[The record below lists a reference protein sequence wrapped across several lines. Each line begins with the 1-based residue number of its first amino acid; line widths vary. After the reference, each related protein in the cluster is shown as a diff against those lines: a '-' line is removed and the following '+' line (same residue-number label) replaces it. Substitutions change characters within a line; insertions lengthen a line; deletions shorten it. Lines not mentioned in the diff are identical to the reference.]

1 MRVAS
6 VVVRFL
12 AGADLWLG
20 ERSMS
25 KLASRVRQLSNA
37 LRYLAKGD
45 ISGLINRLKWH
56 GREYN
61 QIKLRRR
68 LTNGNG
74 LIWGIMCTPHTLFIA
89 KAISKRLE
97 SHGIESEIVTGTPK
111 QFEHDFYIVLC
122 AQLFKRLPPADRRVI
137 FQLEQSVSSRWFTPQ
152 YIKSLKDSF
161 GVLEYSMT
169 NIDFLNKAGLS
180 YPQVHYLPIGASVET
195 DDCTNPSAKEYDFI
209 FYGDSLS
216 SGRRREFLAKLR
228 EKYNVK
234 ICNDLFGKEL
244 YSEILKSRVVINIHY
259 YDGALLEMPRLCEC
273 LSLGVP
279 VLSEGTSDQG
289 DYKELDGSVIF
300 FEEGSV
306 EDMMLRASELLDNID
321 SISDAVEAAVARSA
335 ARFNFMFDRFLV
347 AAGFSSPND
356 ILHRPIYVGKDS
368 NFFALSLPET
378 IVRRRT
384 IENSLPDGCELFD
397 GIRHN
402 IGWVG
407 CGSSFSALSR
417 YAISKGCDRLIVIE
431 DDADLPHNFNSTLQ
445 EVGAY
450 LDAQG
455 SNWDIFSGLMADV
468 HSKAKVLAVE
478 EVAGRTFV
486 TLDKMTSTV
495 FNIYNRSALE
505 LLSLW
510 DPLDTNAVTNT
521 IDRYLERQEGLRV
534 IVALPFI
541 AGHKEEATSTLWGF
555 ENVRYTPMITAA
567 QQRIEAMV
575 GEWKKSYRK

>member
-1 MRVAS
+1 
-6 VVVRFL
+6 
-12 AGADLWLG
+12 
-20 ERSMS
+20 MS
-25 KLASRVRQLSNA
+25 KLTGRVRQFRSA

-45 ISGLINRLKWH
+45 ISGLINRLRWH

-68 LTNGNG
+68 LADGNG
-74 LIWGIMCTPHTLFIA
+74 LVWGIMCTPHTLFIA

-111 QFEHDFYIVLC
+111 HFEHDFYIVLC
-122 AQLFKRLPPADRRVI
+122 AQLFKRLPPADKRVV
-137 FQLEQSVSSRWFTPQ
+137 FQLEQSVSSRWFTPK
-152 YIKSLKDSF
+152 YIKLLRDSF
-161 GVLEYSMT
+161 GVLEYSMS
-169 NIDFLNKAGLS
+169 NIDSLNKVGLS
-180 YPQVHYLPIGASVET
+180 YPQVHYLPIGASVAGG
-195 DDCTNPSAKEYDFI
+195 DRISPPSKEYDFI
-209 FYGDSLS
+209 FYGDNLS
-216 SGRRREFLAKLR
+216 SDRRREFLEKLG

-234 ICNDLFGKEL
+234 VCNDLFGEEL
-244 YSEILKSRVVINIHY
+244 YYEILKSRVVINIHY

-279 VLSEGTSDQG
+279 VLSEGTSDKG
-289 DYKELDGSVIF
+289 DYRELDGSVIF

-306 EDMMLRASELLDNID
+306 EDMMLRASETLDNID
-321 SISDAVEAAVARSA
+321 SIYDAVEATVSRSA

-347 AAGFSSPND
+347 ATGFSSPNF
-356 ILHRPIYVGKDS
+356 ILQRPIYVGKES

-378 IVRRRT
+378 IVRRRA
-384 IENSLPDGCELFD
+384 IEKSLPDGCELFD

-402 IGWVG
+402 LGWVG

-417 YAISKGCDRLIVIE
+417 YAISKGLNRLIVIE
-431 DDADLPHNFNSTLQ
+431 DDADLPENFSTTLRD
-445 EVGAY
+445 VNAY
-450 LDAQG
+450 LDAKG

-468 HSKAKVLAVE
+468 HPKAKVLAVE
-478 EVAGRTFV
+478 EVADRTFV

-505 LLSLW
+505 LLSSW
-510 DPLDTNAVTNT
+510 NPLDTDAITNT

-555 ENVRYTPMITAA
+555 ENVRYTPMIAA
-567 QQRIEAMV
+567 AERRIEALV
-575 GEWKKSYRK
+575 DEWKESLRK